1 MSIEYKFEII
11 SVDEAARCMEVVY
24 SAEGHETMHVGA
36 RLPFVGESLEAVIAA
51 YTPTTIWRDKT
62 VSVVAPNAGT
72 KGVLVEGQS
81 TLPKAELARDRRNR
95 ELVDSDWSV
104 LQDSPLDNTARAV
117 WVEYRQLLRDLPSQS
132 GFPDNAVWPTS
143 PERVP
148 LSAWPQLAKILPQG
162 VALTYVEV
170 GVLRARNLVAMAGMY
185 PLLQITGVDSYKSY
199 TSSARGNIGVSEA
212 LATYNRHLAEKAI
225 AGCPDVGR
233 INLVVEDSGV
243 YAATVPDASLDVVF
257 LDKCLSMDSQRQD
270 IVDWY
275 AKVKIGG
282 IFCGHDTWT
291 DEIVSGVRKGLA
303 EVGCQNQIEFVD
315 DGVWF
320 LRKG

>member
-1 MSIEYKFEII
+1 
-11 SVDEAARCMEVVY
+11 
-24 SAEGHETMHVGA
+24 
-36 RLPFVGESLEAVIAA
+36 
-51 YTPTTIWRDKT
+51 
-62 VSVVAPNAGT
+62 
-72 KGVLVEGQS
+72 
-81 TLPKAELARDRRNR
+81 
-95 ELVDSDWSV
+95 
-104 LQDSPLDNTARAV
+104 
-117 WVEYRQLLRDLPSQS
+117 
-132 GFPDNAVWPTS
+132 
-143 PERVP
+143 
-148 LSAWPQLAKILPQG
+148 
-162 VALTYVEV
+162 
-170 GVLRARNLVAMAGMY
+170 MAGMY

-225 AGCPDVGR
+225 AGCSDVGR

-270 IVDWY
+270 VVDWY
-275 AKVKIGG
+275 SKVKTGG
-282 IFCGHDTWT
+282 VLCGHDTWT

-303 EVGCQNQIEFVD
+303 EVGCKNQIEFVD